1 MQTDD
6 MLLFQS
12 SLIYPAQQ
20 LAGLINF
27 FTSMSA
33 FGHHLHDIFR
43 PDYRHQPGLAV
54 AVDGGEEDLAA
65 GLH

>member
-20 LAGLINF
+20 FGRLDKL
-27 FTSMSA
+27 FTSWVPLGTIFMTYSA
-33 FGHHLHDIFR
+33 PTTAISHALPLR
-43 PDYRHQPGLAV
+43 LMV
-54 AVDGGEEDLAA
+54 EKKT
-65 GLH
+65 

>member
-20 LAGLINF
+20 LGRLDKLLHI
-27 FTSMSA
+27 MSA